1 MIVYMRRAK
10 YIIWFLIVAISSF
23 VTSCADYLDK
33 APEEDLTIEE
43 AFRQRKYAEG
53 FLMGAYSDL
62 PFEYMFVEQAD
73 INPFVLASDEL
84 NVPWPDKFGKL
95 MNRGAMNPYNA
106 TGRLWINLYE
116 GIRKANLF
124 LEYIHLT
131 ELDKNFTQEDKDVW
145 IGEAILLRALYHYYV
160 VRTYGP
166 CVILDRVMMP
176 NDDFMQMYR
185 NTLDECVEFIL
196 KELDRAI
203 DMLPMQITDRTQ
215 LGRVTAA
222 GAYAVKA
229 RLLLYRASDLWN
241 GNPLYK
247 DFTDSRGVH
256 LFPQEKDP
264 VWWERAAE
272 AHLECITACEKAG
285 YKLYRDPSNDPIANY
300 SNLFIEDFNCEALM
314 YYNFGNTS
322 WGESCSFPRTL
333 GGWAGYN
340 PTQAQVDAYEM
351 ADGTIPITG
360 YNADGSPIIN
370 PESNYTEV
378 GFAME
383 DDPQGRWKAG
393 VSNMYVNRD
402 PRFYAT
408 INFNGAVFKDHQIQL
423 WNTGADGLAGA
434 GRDYCTTGYL
444 LRKHAD
450 PNVNLLLG
458 HLTRKTWAL
467 FRLGEVYLGYA
478 EALNEAEGP
487 VDDVY
492 KYVNLIRDRAGMPAL
507 PEGLTKEQ
515 MRDRIRRE
523 RRVELCY
530 ETHRYFDCHRWMIA
544 HETEGGPVYG
554 MNIAAGESLS
564 DPAFYKRTLVETRVF
579 PYPQYY
585 LFPIMQEEIDK
596 VPTLVQNPY
605 WL

>member
-106 TGRLWINLYE
+106 TGRLWINMYE

-360 YNADGSPIIN
+360 YNADGAPIIN

-383 DDPQGRWKAG
+383 DDPQGR
-393 VSNMYVNRD
+393 V
-402 PRFYAT
+402 
-408 INFNGAVFKDHQIQL
+408 
-423 WNTGADGLAGA
+423 
-434 GRDYCTTGYL
+434 
-444 LRKHAD
+444 
-450 PNVNLLLG
+450 
-458 HLTRKTWAL
+458 
-467 FRLGEVYLGYA
+467 
-478 EALNEAEGP
+478 
-487 VDDVY
+487 
-492 KYVNLIRDRAGMPAL
+492 
-507 PEGLTKEQ
+507 
-515 MRDRIRRE
+515 
-523 RRVELCY
+523 
-530 ETHRYFDCHRWMIA
+530 
-544 HETEGGPVYG
+544 
-554 MNIAAGESLS
+554 
-564 DPAFYKRTLVETRVF
+564 
-579 PYPQYY
+579 
-585 LFPIMQEEIDK
+585 
-596 VPTLVQNPY
+596 
-605 WL
+605 

>member
-106 TGRLWINLYE
+106 TGRLWINMYE

-203 DMLPMQITDRTQ
+203 DMLPMQITDRT
-215 LGRVTAA
+215 
-222 GAYAVKA
+222 
-229 RLLLYRASDLWN
+229 
-241 GNPLYK
+241 
-247 DFTDSRGVH
+247 
-256 LFPQEKDP
+256 
-264 VWWERAAE
+264 
-272 AHLECITACEKAG
+272 
-285 YKLYRDPSNDPIANY
+285 
-300 SNLFIEDFNCEALM
+300 
-314 YYNFGNTS
+314 
-322 WGESCSFPRTL
+322 
-333 GGWAGYN
+333 
-340 PTQAQVDAYEM
+340 
-351 ADGTIPITG
+351 
-360 YNADGSPIIN
+360 
-370 PESNYTEV
+370 
-378 GFAME
+378 
-383 DDPQGRWKAG
+383 
-393 VSNMYVNRD
+393 
-402 PRFYAT
+402 
-408 INFNGAVFKDHQIQL
+408 
-423 WNTGADGLAGA
+423 
-434 GRDYCTTGYL
+434 
-444 LRKHAD
+444 
-450 PNVNLLLG
+450 
-458 HLTRKTWAL
+458 
-467 FRLGEVYLGYA
+467 
-478 EALNEAEGP
+478 
-487 VDDVY
+487 
-492 KYVNLIRDRAGMPAL
+492 
-507 PEGLTKEQ
+507 
-515 MRDRIRRE
+515 
-523 RRVELCY
+523 
-530 ETHRYFDCHRWMIA
+530 
-544 HETEGGPVYG
+544 
-554 MNIAAGESLS
+554 
-564 DPAFYKRTLVETRVF
+564 
-579 PYPQYY
+579 
-585 LFPIMQEEIDK
+585 
-596 VPTLVQNPY
+596 
-605 WL
+605 